1 MSSKFQAFRTAI
13 TTGTGGQ
20 STQKGLSFVGFLIV
34 AAVVVF
40 FAIVGMKVVPTVLEY
55 SAIQRAVKKSA
66 QDGGDTPTS
75 IRAKFD
81 QFGAVDDISSIKGTD
96 LDITKQNGEVVVA
109 FKYEKKIPLFGPA
122 SIVIDYEGSSRSK

>member
-1 MSSKFQAFRTAI
+1 MSSNSRMFATKNNNGSAEIAKQH
-13 TTGTGGQ
+13 
-20 STQKGLSFVGFLIV
+20 GLSFVGFLVV

-55 SAIQRAVKKSA
+55 SAIQRAVKKTA
-66 QDGGDTPTS
+66 QDGGETPAS
-75 IRAKFD
+75 MRAKFD
-81 QFGAVDDISSIKGTD
+81 QYGAVDDISSIKGTD